1 VNKEIIDLRS
11 DTVTLPTEEMRQ
23 AMYQAEVGDSMLGED
38 PTMNKLEALAA
49 EKMGKEA
56 ATFVTSGTQGNLVSL
71 MANTEYGE
79 EVIFEV
85 DDHSY
90 YYEVGGFAAVR
101 GLSPRL
107 VKGRYGV
114 MDPMDIEE
122 AIRTPSP
129 YFPLTRLLFIENTH
143 NRGGGNAITLQEM
156 ESMTAIARKHN
167 LRVHLDG
174 ARIFNAAIALGVQA
188 KDIARYAD
196 SVQFCL
202 SKGLSAPVGSIVAG
216 SQDFIQRA
224 KHFRKILGGDLRQSG
239 VLAAA
244 GIVALEKMV
253 DRLAEDHH
261 NAGLLSE
268 GIGKIPHLTI
278 EHPPHPTNMVF
289 IETKE
294 LGLDAATFTQNLREH
309 NILATVYGATRV
321 RMVTHRHIDTQAIQK
336 AIDAVHKVVAE
347 FQK

>member
-1 VNKEIIDLRS
+1 MNKEMIDLRS
-11 DTVTLPTEEMRQ
+11 DTVTLPTEEMRL
-23 AMYQAEVGDSMLGED
+23 AMYQAEVGDSMRGED

-56 ATFVTSGTQGNLVSL
+56 AIFVTSGTQGNLVSL
-71 MANTEYGE
+71 MANTEYGD

-85 DDHSY
+85 DHHSY
-90 YYEVGGFAAVR
+90 YYEVGGFAAIR

-107 VKGRYGV
+107 VKGSYGV
-114 MDPMDIEE
+114 MDPVDIEN

-129 YFPLTRLLFIENTH
+129 YFPSTRLLFIENTH

-156 ESMTAIARKHN
+156 EAMTAMARRYN

-174 ARIFNAAIALGVQA
+174 ARIFNAAIALGIQA
-188 KDIARYAD
+188 KDIAQYAD

-202 SKGLSAPVGSIVAG
+202 SKGLSAPIGSMVAG

-253 DRLAEDHH
+253 DRLADDHH
-261 NAGLLSE
+261 NAALLSE
-268 GIGKIPHLTI
+268 GICIIPRLTI
-278 EHPPHPTNMVF
+278 DHPPHPTNMVF

-294 LGLDAATFTQNLREH
+294 LGINAVTFTKKLRKYG
-309 NILATVYGATRV
+309 ILATVYGTTRV
-321 RMVTHRHIDTQAIQK
+321 RMVTNRHVDSKAIKK
-336 AIDAVHKVVAE
+336 AIDAVHKVVVE
-347 FQK
+347 VQ